1 MKKIIFVC
9 GIIAGLIV
17 SGMMFFSV
25 DQCYQTGNFEHGM
38 IYGYTGMLIAFSCIF
53 VGIKIYRDK
62 YNNKLISFGKAFKI
76 GLFITLIAST
86 FYVVSWLISY
96 YNFYPDFAE
105 SYAKHVLNQAKAA
118 GASEAEMVKQTA
130 EMARFKEMYKN
141 PVFVILM
148 TYVEILPIGLVVAL
162 ISSLILK
169 RKTIKQAAE

>member
-1 MKKIIFVC
+1 MKKIILVC

-38 IYGYTGMLIAFSCIF
+38 IYGYTGMLVAFSCIF

-62 YNNKLISFGKAFKI
+62 YNNQLISFGKAFKI

-96 YNFYPDFAE
+96 YNFYPDFAD
-105 SYAKHVLNQAKAA
+105 SYAKHILKSAKAS
-118 GASEAEMVKQTA
+118 GATDAEMASKTA

-141 PVFVILM
+141 PVIVVLM
-148 TYVEILPIGLVVAL
+148 TYVEILPVGLIVAL

-169 RKTIKQAAE
+169 RKTLKQAV